1 MQVVDVNR
9 TCKVTKGGGLLSYT
23 ALVVCGNEKGVVGF
37 GKGKSAEVS
46 DAVDKVRRCAS
57 SSLASPMVAQCHLLS
72 LCARSIGAW
81 QASPP
86 LWPLAAAAQAYARA
100 VKNLHYFESY
110 NGHTIFHEQV
120 AKYEKTKVYLWPAK
134 SGQGITAAN
143 TVAGILRLGG
153 FKDVKSKI
161 VGSRHPHN
169 TVKATFLALSL
180 VGVQETSV
188 GMHVEPLGALVFDGI
203 QSPQEKAEEQQQLAR
218 AR

>member
-46 DAVDKVRRCAS
+46 DAVDK
-57 SSLASPMVAQCHLLS
+57 
-72 LCARSIGAW
+72 
-81 QASPP
+81 
-86 LWPLAAAAQAYARA
+86 AYARA

-180 VGVQETSV
+180 
-188 GMHVEPLGALVFDGI
+188 I

-218 AR
+218 V